1 MSPERRAG
9 IARGLAAAAWSTKLA
24 ILITG
29 DLVTLAIAM
38 FLAIWLRYEDLAVGL
53 ADHKAGFAL
62 APVAVILTF
71 AATGIYRIVVRYA
84 GASMA
89 PRLAGSCAIATIVLA
104 GLSFLI
110 DREGGQSR
118 SVFVNFGV
126 FAFLG
131 TWGVRLAAGRFLR
144 TTNPELPSVRVAIYG
159 AGTAGAGLANALRA
173 DPTWR
178 AIAFVDDNPRLHGM
192 KVADL
197 PVRGTAELDRLVSE
211 QKIEAVFLALPSVA
225 PSVRRTILAR
235 MRPLG
240 IRVLTIPTLQ
250 ELVAGRA
257 DFRDLRQLDVEDLIG
272 RRTVSA
278 DEHLLHDAIGDRVVL
293 VTGGGGSIGSELCRQ
308 ILATGPKRLVVL
320 DQSEFNLYR
329 IGLELES
336 AARTLESTVTPQVR
350 TVLGDVCDDA
360 FVEELLAGEGVEV
373 VFHAAAYKHV
383 PIVEANEP
391 EGVRTNVI
399 GTATVLDAAI
409 RHGVERF
416 VMVST
421 DKAVRPTNVMGAS
434 KRLAELAVQGRAAA
448 IEASGDRGPVLCM
461 VRFGNVL
468 ESSGSVVPRF
478 RDQIERGGPIT
489 VTHPEITRFFMTIP
503 EAAELV
509 LQSAAMATGGEVF
522 LLDMGEPIRIL
533 DLARS
538 MIELGGLAIRD
549 ADHPDG
555 DIEITITGLRP
566 GEKIHEELLIGS
578 DAEPSA
584 HPRIHRAR
592 EHRLEPAETDAML
605 DAVRCGIE
613 LRDRAALRD
622 LLERHAGLH
631 TEDDASSPAAGPA
644 PTAPESH

>member
-9 IARGLAAAAWSTKLA
+9 IARNLAGAAYRTKLA
-24 ILITG
+24 ILVAGDSIVVLLAMMLAIRLRYD
-29 DLVTLAIAM
+29 DLVA
-38 FLAIWLRYEDLAVGL
+38 GL
-53 ADHKAGFAL
+53 ADHRSILLL
-62 APVAVILTF
+62 APVAIVATF

-89 PRLAGSCAIATIVLA
+89 PRVAVACAIAAVGLA
-104 GLSFLI
+104 GASLLI

-118 SVFVNFGV
+118 TVFINFGA

-131 TWGVRLAAGRFLR
+131 TTSIRLAAGRLLR
-144 TTNPELPSVRVAIYG
+144 TTDPRIQSVRVAIYG

-173 DPTWR
+173 DPTWQ
-178 AIAFVDDNPRLHGM
+178 AVAFVDDNPRLHGM

-197 PVRGTAELDRLVSE
+197 PVRATNELDRLVAR
-211 QKIEAVFLALPSVA
+211 QGVEAVFLALPSVA
-225 PSVRRTILAR
+225 PEVRREILGR
-235 MRPLG
+235 VRPLG

-278 DEHLLHDAIGDRVVL
+278 DENLLHDAIGDRIVL

-336 AARTLESTVTPQVR
+336 AASAVEGAAPPEVR
-350 TVLGDVCDDA
+350 TVLGDACDET
-360 FVEELLAGEGVEV
+360 FIEELFAREGVEV

-383 PIVEANEP
+383 PIVESNEP
-391 EGVRTNVI
+391 EGIRTNTI

-434 KRLAELAVQGRAAA
+434 KRLAELVVQGRAATV
-448 IEASGDRGPVLCM
+448 EANGDDGPVMCM

-478 RDQIERGGPIT
+478 RSQVEAGGPVT

-522 LLDMGEPIRIL
+522 LLDMGEPVRIL

-538 MIELGGLAIRD
+538 MIELSGLSVRNESN
-549 ADHPDG
+549 PEG
-555 DIEITITGLRP
+555 DIEIELTGLRP
-566 GEKIHEELLIGS
+566 GEKIHEELLIDGDADPS
-578 DAEPSA
+578 D
-584 HPRIHRAR
+584 HPRIFRAR
-592 EHRLEPAETDAML
+592 EHRLPPAETESML
-605 DAVRCGIE
+605 ESVRRGVE
-613 LRDRAALRD
+613 LRDRSALRN

-631 TEDDASSPAAGPA
+631 VEAASPPAEATTPG
-644 PTAPESH
+644 SS